1 MKCVIQ
7 IPHYTE
13 PKKNRDKQRE
23 TGMIGNGW
31 SVEGLEKFNEIATQ
45 VKKDRI
51 NLGEEFNIQFK
62 SFMVEQWN
70 RKQMKKQKRMEI
82 STYNDLNGSDNLH
95 PEEEDTI
102 EDALGFDTNDLLP
115 SIEEV

>member
-45 VKKDRI
+45 VKRT
-51 NLGEEFNIQFK
+51 EFIWGK
-62 SFMVEQWN
+62 S
-70 RKQMKKQKRMEI
+70 
-82 STYNDLNGSDNLH
+82 STFNSS
-95 PEEEDTI
+95 
-102 EDALGFDTNDLLP
+102 P
-115 SIEEV
+115 S